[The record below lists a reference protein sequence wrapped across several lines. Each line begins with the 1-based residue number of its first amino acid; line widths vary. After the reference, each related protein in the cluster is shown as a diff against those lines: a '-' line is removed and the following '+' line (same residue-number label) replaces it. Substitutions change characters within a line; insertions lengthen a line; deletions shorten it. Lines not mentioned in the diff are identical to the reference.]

1 MHKKNAYLLIAV
13 LFSVFI
19 TVISLKESEGLS
31 NILIPF
37 SDKVLH
43 LSAYIV
49 LTVLW
54 SKYLTVLNPKTKT
67 SKVLIIVLLFLTVY
81 GIIIE
86 VLQSQLTVTRMSEFN
101 DIVANFSGIVIGILI
116 FKYFNMHK
124 LKTNKGLFF

>member
-1 MHKKNAYLLIAV
+1 MRKKNAYLLIAS

-37 SDKVLH
+37 LDKILH

-54 SKYLTVLNPKTKT
+54 SMYFTYLSPNTKT
-67 SKVLIIVLLFLTVY
+67 VKVLTFVALFLTVY
-81 GIIIE
+81 GIVIE

-101 DIVANFSGIVIGILI
+101 DIVANFSGIIIGILI
-116 FKYFNMHK
+116 FK
-124 LKTNKGLFF
+124 